1 MSIVI
6 YHLYP
11 IFVKK
16 LMDKLN
22 FLEVIAAIAVFISL
36 LLAVF
41 LLTVKTERK
50 LENRLFAA
58 FLIINAIDISG
69 LFMHYF
75 VDSYNVKTFKI
86 SAYLL
91 VMPLFY
97 LYVNAV
103 CYSDFTLRR
112 KHLLHLMPFIV
123 VNLIL
128 VPRLY
133 LAEGV
138 AKEYFFK
145 HMWNSP
151 EMFFY
156 QMIAE
161 LQYFFY
167 IVGIFMILKKYR
179 KIYLE
184 NYTNPNTL
192 LYKWLFQLTIIFLFI
207 HVCIIFKNIIRYT
220 AYKDLFIWIHIVA
233 GASFLLAACWFIL
246 KALNYPELFR
256 RIDSTLQLTKEFA
269 EIPENENKTDET
281 KDIQIEQLKNF
292 MVEKEP
298 FLEPSLTIQ
307 ELAGQVG
314 IPVRELSVLINHH
327 MNQHFFDFV
336 NEYRIKKAMTLL
348 KDPSKKEH
356 TVLEILYEVGF
367 NSKSSFHTSFK
378 KYTHQT
384 PTVF

>member
-1 MSIVI
+1 
-6 YHLYP
+6 
-11 IFVKK
+11 
-16 LMDKLN
+16 MDKLS
-22 FLEVIAAIAVFISL
+22 FLEVIAAIAVFVSL

-41 LLTVKTERK
+41 LVTVKTERK

-69 LFMHYF
+69 LFMHLF
-75 VDSYNVKTFKI
+75 VDSYNLKTFKI

-103 CYSDFTLRR
+103 CYSDFTLKR
-112 KHLLHLMPFIV
+112 KHLLHLIPFIV
-123 VNLIL
+123 ANLIL

-138 AKEYFFK
+138 AKEDFFK
-145 HMWNSP
+145 MMWNSP
-151 EMFFY
+151 EMFVY
-156 QMIAE
+156 QLIGE

-167 IVGIFMILKKYR
+167 IVGVFLVLKKYR
-179 KIYLE
+179 EIYLE

-192 LYKWLFQLTIIFLFI
+192 LYKWLSQLTVIFLVI
-207 HVCIIFKNIIRYT
+207 HLCIIFKNIIRYT
-220 AYKDLFIWIHIVA
+220 EHRDLFIWMNIVA
-233 GASFLLAACWFIL
+233 GTVFLLAACWFIL

-256 RIDSTLQLTKEFA
+256 RIDSTLQPTKDFA
-269 EIPENENKTDET
+269 ETLEAENTTNET
-281 KDIQIEQLKNF
+281 KRLQIEQLKKF

-298 FLEPSLTIQ
+298 FLDPSLTIQ
-307 ELAGQVG
+307 ELADQVN
-314 IPVRELSVLINHH
+314 IPVRDLSVLINHH
-327 MNQHFFDFV
+327 LNKHFFDFV
-336 NEYRIKKAMTLL
+336 NEYRVKKAMTIL
-348 KDPSKKEH
+348 KDPTKKEV

-378 KYTHQT
+378 KYTNQT
-384 PTVF
+384 PTAFRNS

>member
-1 MSIVI
+1 
-6 YHLYP
+6 
-11 IFVKK
+11 
-16 LMDKLN
+16 MDKLN
-22 FLEVIAAIAVFISL
+22 FLEVIAAISVFISL

-58 FLIINAIDISG
+58 FLIINAIDMSG

-75 VDSYNVKTFKI
+75 TDSYNLKTFKM

-103 CYSDFTLRR
+103 CYSDFTLKR
-112 KHLLHLMPFIV
+112 KHLLHLIPFIV
-123 VNLIL
+123 VNLLL
-128 VPRLY
+128 VPRFY
-133 LAEGV
+133 LAEGSP
-138 AKEYFFK
+138 KEYFFK
-145 HMWNSP
+145 HMWDSP

-156 QMIAE
+156 QVIAE

-167 IVGIFMILKKYR
+167 IVGVFMILKKYK

-192 LYKWLFQLTIIFLFI
+192 LYKWLFQLTIILLFI
-207 HVCIIFKNIIRYT
+207 HVFIIFKNTIRYT
-220 AYKDLFIWIHIVA
+220 AYNDLFIWIHIVA
-233 GASFLLAACWFIL
+233 GTSFLLAACWFIL

-256 RIDSTLQLTKEFA
+256 RIDSTLQPTEDFTESLET
-269 EIPENENKTDET
+269 ENKTDET
-281 KDIQIEQLKNF
+281 KSFQIEQLKNF
-292 MVEKEP
+292 MTEKEP

-307 ELAGQVG
+307 ELADQVK
-314 IPVRELSVLINHH
+314 IPVRDLSVLINHH
-327 MNQHFFDFV
+327 INQHFFDFV
-336 NEYRIKKAMTLL
+336 NEYRVKKAMTIL
-348 KDPSKKEH
+348 KDPSKKEY

-378 KYTHQT
+378 KYTNQT
-384 PTVF
+384 PTAFRNN

>member
-1 MSIVI
+1 MDRI
-6 YHLYP
+6 YP
-11 IFVKK
+11 IFAKK

-22 FLEVIAAIAVFISL
+22 FLEVIAAIAVILSL

-75 VDSYNVKTFKI
+75 IDSYNVKTFKI

-103 CYSDFTLRR
+103 CYSDFTLKR
-112 KHLLHLMPFIV
+112 KHLLHLIPFIV
-123 VNLIL
+123 ANLIL
-128 VPRLY
+128 IPRLY
-133 LAEGV
+133 LAESLT
-138 AKEYFFK
+138 KEYFFK

-156 QMIAE
+156 QIIGE

-167 IVGIFMILKKYR
+167 IVGIFIILKKYK

-192 LYKWLFQLTIIFLFI
+192 LYKWLFQLTMIFLFI
-207 HVCIIFKNIIRYT
+207 HLGIILKNIIRYT
-220 AYKDLFIWIHIVA
+220 VYNDLFIWMGILA
-233 GASFLLAACWFIL
+233 GTSFLLAACWFIL

-256 RIDSTLQLTKEFA
+256 RIDSTLQPTKDFVETL
-269 EIPENENKTDET
+269 ETENKNAET
-281 KDIQIEQLKNF
+281 KSFHIEQLRNF

-307 ELAGQVG
+307 ELADQVG
-314 IPVRELSVLINHH
+314 IPVRDLSVLINHH
-327 MNQHFFDFV
+327 INQHFFDFV
-336 NEYRIKKAMTLL
+336 NEYRVKKAMTIL
-348 KDPSKKEH
+348 KDPTKKEV

-378 KYTHQT
+378 KYTNQT
-384 PTVF
+384 PIAFRNS

>member
-1 MSIVI
+1 
-6 YHLYP
+6 
-11 IFVKK
+11 
-16 LMDKLN
+16 MDKLS
-22 FLEVIAAIAVFISL
+22 FLEVIAAIAAFISL

-69 LFMHYF
+69 LFMHHF
-75 VDSYNVKTFKI
+75 TDSYNLKTFKI

-103 CYSDFTLRR
+103 CYSDFTLKR
-112 KHLLHLMPFIV
+112 KHLLHLVPFIV
-123 VNLIL
+123 ANLIL

-133 LAEGV
+133 LAEG
-138 AKEYFFK
+138 ATKEDFFK
-145 HMWNSP
+145 GMWHSP

-156 QMIAE
+156 QLIGE

-167 IVGIFMILKKYR
+167 IVGVFLVLKKYR

-192 LYKWLFQLTIIFLFI
+192 LYKWLYQLTVIFLVL
-207 HVCIIFKNIIRYT
+207 HLCIIFKNIVRYT
-220 AYKDLFIWIHIVA
+220 EHRDLFIWLNIVA
-233 GASFLLAACWFIL
+233 GTVFLLAACWFIL

-256 RIDSTLQLTKEFA
+256 RIDSTLQPTKDFA
-269 EIPENENKTDET
+269 ETLEAENKTDET
-281 KDIQIEQLKNF
+281 KSFQIAQLKNF

-298 FLEPSLTIQ
+298 FLDPSLTIQ
-307 ELAGQVG
+307 ELAHQVK

-327 MNQHFFDFV
+327 LNQHFFDFV
-336 NEYRIKKAMTLL
+336 NEYRVKKAMTIL
-348 KDPSKKEH
+348 KDPTKKEV

-378 KYTHQT
+378 KYTNQT
-384 PTVF
+384 PTAFRNS

>member
-1 MSIVI
+1 
-6 YHLYP
+6 
-11 IFVKK
+11 
-16 LMDKLN
+16 MDKLS
-22 FLEVIAAIAVFISL
+22 FLEVIAAIAAFVSL

-58 FLIINAIDISG
+58 FLITTAIDISG
-69 LFMHYF
+69 LFMHLF
-75 VDSYNVKTFKI
+75 VESYNLKAFKI

-103 CYSDFTLRR
+103 CYSDFTLKR
-112 KHLLHLMPFIV
+112 KHLLHLVPFIV
-123 VNLIL
+123 ANLIL

-133 LAEGV
+133 LAEGT
-138 AKEYFFK
+138 AKEDFFAT
-145 HMWNSP
+145 MWNSP

-156 QMIAE
+156 QAIGE

-167 IVGIFMILKKYR
+167 IIAVFLILKKY
-179 KIYLE
+179 KEIYLE

-192 LYKWLFQLTIIFLFI
+192 LYKWLSQLTLIFLAI
-207 HVCIIFKNIIRYT
+207 HVCIIFKNIVRYT
-220 AYKDLFIWIHIVA
+220 QHRDLFIWLNIVA
-233 GASFLLAACWFIL
+233 GTVCLLAACWFIL
-246 KALNYPELFR
+246 KALNHPELFR
-256 RIDSTLQLTKEFA
+256 RIDSTLQPTKDFA
-269 EIPENENKTDET
+269 ETVETENITDDT
-281 KDIQIEQLKNF
+281 KSIQIEQLKKF

-307 ELAGQVG
+307 ELADQVN
-314 IPVRELSVLINHH
+314 IPVRELSVLINQHI
-327 MNQHFFDFV
+327 NQHFFDFV
-336 NEYRIKKAMTLL
+336 NEYRVKKAMTLL
-348 KDPSKKEH
+348 KDPTKKKY

-378 KYTHQT
+378 KYTNQT
-384 PTVF
+384 PTEFRNN

>member
-1 MSIVI
+1 
-6 YHLYP
+6 
-11 IFVKK
+11 
-16 LMDKLN
+16 MDKLS
-22 FLEVIAAIAVFISL
+22 FLEVIAAIAVFVSV

-69 LFMHYF
+69 LFMHLF
-75 VDSYNVKTFKI
+75 VDSYDLKAFKI

-103 CYSDFTLRR
+103 CYADFTLKR
-112 KHLLHLMPFIV
+112 KYLLHLIPFVV

-133 LAEGV
+133 LAEGA
-138 AKEYFFK
+138 AKADFFK
-145 HMWNSP
+145 VMWHAP
-151 EMFFY
+151 EMFLY
-156 QMIAE
+156 QAIGE

-167 IVGIFMILKKYR
+167 IVGVLLILKRYK

-192 LYKWLFQLTIIFLFI
+192 LYQWLFQLTMIFLVI
-207 HVCIIFKNIIRYT
+207 HVFIILKNIVRYT
-220 AYKDLFIWIHIVA
+220 QDKDLFIWLNIVA
-233 GASFLLAACWFIL
+233 GTVTLLAACWFIL

-256 RIDSTLQLTKEFA
+256 RIDSTLQPTKDFA
-269 EIPENENKTDET
+269 ATLETDLNTDEA
-281 KDIQIEQLKNF
+281 KSLQIEQLKNF
-292 MVEKEP
+292 MEEKEP
-298 FLEPSLTIQ
+298 FLNPSLTIQ
-307 ELAGQVG
+307 ELADQVE

-327 MNQHFFDFV
+327 LNQHFFDFV
-336 NEYRIKKAMTLL
+336 NEYRVKKAMTIL
-348 KDPSKKEH
+348 KDPKKKEF

-378 KYTHQT
+378 KYTNQT
-384 PTVF
+384 PTAFKNS

>member
-1 MSIVI
+1 
-6 YHLYP
+6 
-11 IFVKK
+11 
-16 LMDKLN
+16 MDKLS
-22 FLEVIAAIAVFISL
+22 FLEVIAAMAVFISL
-36 LLAVF
+36 LLATF

-69 LFMHYF
+69 IFMHLF
-75 VDSYNVKTFKI
+75 VDSYNLKTFKI

-103 CYSDFTLRR
+103 CYSDFSLKR
-112 KHLLHLMPFIV
+112 KHLLHSIPFIV
-123 VNLIL
+123 ANLIL

-133 LAEGV
+133 LSEGA
-138 AKEYFFK
+138 AKGNFFET
-145 HMWNSP
+145 MWYSP
-151 EMFFY
+151 EMFVY
-156 QMIAE
+156 QLIGE
-161 LQYFFY
+161 LQFFFY
-167 IVGIFMILKKYR
+167 IVGVFIVLKKYK

-192 LYKWLFQLTIIFLFI
+192 LYKWLLQLTIIFLFI

-220 AYKDLFIWIHIVA
+220 AYNDLFIWIHLVA
-233 GASFLLAACWFIL
+233 GTSFLLAACWFML

-256 RIDSTLQLTKEFA
+256 RIDSTLQPTKDFA
-269 EIPENENKTDET
+269 ETVEAENKTDET
-281 KDIQIEQLKNF
+281 KNVQIEQLKKF

-307 ELAGQVG
+307 ELANQVN

-327 MNQHFFDFV
+327 INQHFFDFV
-336 NEYRIKKAMTLL
+336 NEYRIKKAMILL
-348 KDPSKKEH
+348 KDPTKKEY

-378 KYTHQT
+378 KYTNQT
-384 PTVF
+384 PKEFRNS

>member
-1 MSIVI
+1 
-6 YHLYP
+6 
-11 IFVKK
+11 
-16 LMDKLN
+16 MDKLS
-22 FLEVIAAIAVFISL
+22 FLEFIAAIAVFVSL

-69 LFMHYF
+69 LFMHLF
-75 VDSYNVKTFKI
+75 VDSYNLKAFKI

-103 CYSDFTLRR
+103 CYADFTLKR
-112 KHLLHLMPFIV
+112 KHLLHLIPFIV

-133 LAEGV
+133 LAEGA
-138 AKEYFFK
+138 AKEAFFK
-145 HMWNSP
+145 VMWHSP

-156 QMIAE
+156 QAIGE

-167 IVGIFMILKKYR
+167 IVGVLLVLKKYK

-192 LYKWLFQLTIIFLFI
+192 LYKWLFQLTMIFLVI
-207 HVCIIFKNIIRYT
+207 HVFIILKNIVRYT
-220 AYKDLFIWIHIVA
+220 SDKELFIWFNIVA
-233 GASFLLAACWFIL
+233 GTVVLLAACWFIL

-256 RIDSTLQLTKEFA
+256 RIESTLQPTKDFA
-269 EIPENENKTDET
+269 VTLETENKTDET
-281 KDIQIEQLKNF
+281 KSLQIEQLKNF
-292 MVEKEP
+292 MVDKEP
-298 FLEPSLTIQ
+298 FLNPSLTIQ
-307 ELAGQVG
+307 ELADQVE
-314 IPVRELSVLINHH
+314 IPVRDLSVLINHH
-327 MNQHFFDFV
+327 LNQHFFDFV
-336 NEYRIKKAMTLL
+336 NEYRVKKAMTIL
-348 KDPSKKEH
+348 KDPTKKEF

-378 KYTHQT
+378 KYTNQT
-384 PTVF
+384 PTAFKNS

>member
-1 MSIVI
+1 
-6 YHLYP
+6 
-11 IFVKK
+11 
-16 LMDKLN
+16 MDKLS

-41 LLTVKTERK
+41 LVTVKTERK

-69 LFMHYF
+69 LFMHLF
-75 VDSYNVKTFKI
+75 IDSYNLKTFKI

-91 VMPLFY
+91 VMPPFY
-97 LYVNAV
+97 LYVNSV
-103 CYSDFTLRR
+103 CYSDFTLKK
-112 KHLLHLMPFIV
+112 KHLLHLIPFIV
-123 VNLIL
+123 ANLIL

-133 LAEGV
+133 LAEGP
-138 AKEYFFK
+138 AKEYFFN
-145 HMWNSP
+145 HMWHSP

-156 QMIAE
+156 QLIGE
-161 LQYFFY
+161 LQFFFY
-167 IVGIFMILKKYR
+167 IIGVFMILKKYK

-220 AYKDLFIWIHIVA
+220 AYNDLFIWLHILA
-233 GASFLLAACWFIL
+233 GTSFLLAACWFIL

-256 RIDSTLQLTKEFA
+256 RIDSTLQPTKDFA
-269 EIPENENKTDET
+269 ETLETENKTDET
-281 KDIQIEQLKNF
+281 KKNQIEQLRNF

-298 FLEPSLTIQ
+298 FLNPSLTIQ
-307 ELAGQVG
+307 ELAHQVG

-327 MNQHFFDFV
+327 INQHFFDFV
-336 NEYRIKKAMTLL
+336 NEYRVKKAMMIL
-348 KDPSKKEH
+348 KDSTKKDI

-378 KYTHQT
+378 KYTNQT
-384 PTVF
+384 PTAFRNS

>member
-1 MSIVI
+1 
-6 YHLYP
+6 
-11 IFVKK
+11 
-16 LMDKLN
+16 MDKLS

-36 LLAVF
+36 LLAIF

-69 LFMHYF
+69 LFMHLF
-75 VDSYNVKTFKI
+75 VDSYNLKAFKI

-103 CYSDFTLRR
+103 CFSDFTLKR
-112 KHLLHLMPFIV
+112 KHLLHLIPFIV
-123 VNLIL
+123 ANLIL
-128 VPRLY
+128 TPRLY
-133 LAEGV
+133 LAEGA
-138 AKEYFFK
+138 AKEDFFK
-145 HMWNSP
+145 TMWHSP

-156 QMIAE
+156 QAIGE
-161 LQYFFY
+161 LQYFSY
-167 IVGIFMILKKYR
+167 IVAVFLILKKYK

-192 LYKWLFQLTIIFLFI
+192 LYKWLSQLTKIFLVI
-207 HVCIIFKNIIRYT
+207 HVFIILKNIVRYT
-220 AYKDLFIWIHIVA
+220 QHKDLFIWLNIVA
-233 GASFLLAACWFIL
+233 GTVFLLSACWFIL

-256 RIDSTLQLTKEFA
+256 RIDSTLQPTNDFA
-269 EIPENENKTDET
+269 ETLNSENKTDET
-281 KDIQIEQLKNF
+281 KSFQIEQLKNF

-298 FLEPSLTIQ
+298 FLDPSLTIQ
-307 ELAGQVG
+307 ELAHQVE
-314 IPVRELSVLINHH
+314 IPVRDLSVLINHH
-327 MNQHFFDFV
+327 INQHFFDFV
-336 NEYRIKKAMTLL
+336 NEYRVKKAMTIL
-348 KDPSKKEH
+348 KDPTKKEY

-378 KYTHQT
+378 KYTNQT
-384 PTVF
+384 PVAFRNS

>member
-1 MSIVI
+1 
-6 YHLYP
+6 
-11 IFVKK
+11 
-16 LMDKLN
+16 MDKLS

-69 LFMHYF
+69 LFMHLF
-75 VDSYNVKTFKI
+75 VDSYNLKAFKI

-103 CYSDFTLRR
+103 CYSDFTLKR
-112 KHLLHLMPFIV
+112 KHLLHLIPFIV

-133 LAEGV
+133 LAEGA
-138 AKEYFFK
+138 AKEDFFK
-145 HMWNSP
+145 VMWSSP
-151 EMFFY
+151 EMFVY
-156 QMIAE
+156 QIIGE

-167 IVGIFMILKKYR
+167 IVGVFLVLKKYK

-192 LYKWLFQLTIIFLFI
+192 LYKWLSQLAVIFLVIHAFI
-207 HVCIIFKNIIRYT
+207 ILKNIVRYT
-220 AYKDLFIWIHIVA
+220 QDRDLFIWLNIVA
-233 GASFLLAACWFIL
+233 GTVFLLVACWFIL
-246 KALNYPELFR
+246 KALNHPELFR
-256 RIDSTLQLTKEFA
+256 RIDSTLQPTKDFA
-269 EIPENENKTDET
+269 ETLETENKTDET
-281 KDIQIEQLKNF
+281 KSFQIEQLKNF

-298 FLEPSLTIQ
+298 FLNPSLTIQ
-307 ELAGQVG
+307 ELADQVN

-327 MNQHFFDFV
+327 LDQHFFDFV
-336 NEYRIKKAMTLL
+336 NEYRVKKAMSIL
-348 KDPSKKEH
+348 KDPTKKEY

-378 KYTHQT
+378 KYTNQT
-384 PTVF
+384 PTAFRKS

>member
-1 MSIVI
+1 
-6 YHLYP
+6 
-11 IFVKK
+11 
-16 LMDKLN
+16 MDKSN
-22 FLEVIAAIAVFISL
+22 FLEVIAALSVFVSL
-36 LLAVF
+36 LLSVF
-41 LLTVKTERK
+41 LLTVKTDRK

-58 FLIINAIDISG
+58 FLIINAIDMSG

-75 VDSYNVKTFKI
+75 TDSYNLKTFKM

-97 LYVNAV
+97 LYVNAI
-103 CYSDFTLRR
+103 CYSDFTLKR
-112 KHLLHLMPFIV
+112 KHLLHFIPFIV
-123 VNLIL
+123 ANLIL

-133 LAEGV
+133 LAEGP

-145 HMWNSP
+145 HMWDSP

-156 QMIAE
+156 QIIAE

-167 IVGIFMILKKYR
+167 IIAVFIILKKYK

-192 LYKWLFQLTIIFLFI
+192 LYRWLFQLTMILLFI
-207 HVCIIFKNIIRYT
+207 HVCIIFKNTVRYT
-220 AYKDLFIWIHIVA
+220 AYNDLFIWIHIVA
-233 GASFLLAACWFIL
+233 GTSFLLAACWFIL
-246 KALNYPELFR
+246 KALNHPDLFR
-256 RIDSTLQLTKEFA
+256 RIDSTLQPA
-269 EIPENENKTDET
+269 EDFTENIETENKTDDT
-281 KDIQIEQLKNF
+281 KSFQIELLKNF
-292 MVEKEP
+292 MTEKEP

-307 ELAGQVG
+307 ELADQVK

-327 MNQHFFDFV
+327 INQHFFDFV
-336 NEYRIKKAMTLL
+336 NEYRIKKAMTIL
-348 KDPSKKEH
+348 KDPAKKEV

-378 KYTHQT
+378 KYTNQT
-384 PTVF
+384 PIAFRNS

>member
-1 MSIVI
+1 
-6 YHLYP
+6 
-11 IFVKK
+11 
-16 LMDKLN
+16 MDKLS

-69 LFMHYF
+69 LFMHLF
-75 VDSYNVKTFKI
+75 VDSYNLKAFKI

-103 CYSDFTLRR
+103 CYSDFTLKR
-112 KHLLHLMPFIV
+112 KHLLHLIPFIV

-133 LAEGV
+133 LAEGA
-138 AKEYFFK
+138 AKEDFFK
-145 HMWNSP
+145 VMWSSP
-151 EMFFY
+151 EMFVY
-156 QMIAE
+156 QIIGE

-167 IVGIFMILKKYR
+167 IVGVFLVLKKYK

-192 LYKWLFQLTIIFLFI
+192 LYKWLSQLAVIFLVIHAFI
-207 HVCIIFKNIIRYT
+207 ILKNIVRYT
-220 AYKDLFIWIHIVA
+220 QDRDLFIWLNIVA
-233 GASFLLAACWFIL
+233 GTVFLLVACWFIL
-246 KALNYPELFR
+246 KALNHPELFR
-256 RIDSTLQLTKEFA
+256 RIDSTLQPTKDFA
-269 EIPENENKTDET
+269 ETLETENKTDET
-281 KDIQIEQLKNF
+281 KSFQIEQLKNF

-298 FLEPSLTIQ
+298 FLNPSLTIQ
-307 ELAGQVG
+307 ELADQVN

-327 MNQHFFDFV
+327 LNQHFFDFV
-336 NEYRIKKAMTLL
+336 NEYRIKKAMTIL
-348 KDPSKKEH
+348 KDPTKKEY

-378 KYTHQT
+378 KYTNQT
-384 PTVF
+384 PTVFRKS

>member
-1 MSIVI
+1 
-6 YHLYP
+6 
-11 IFVKK
+11 
-16 LMDKLN
+16 MDKLS
-22 FLEVIAAIAVFISL
+22 FLEVIAAIAVFVSL

-50 LENRLFAA
+50 LESRLFAA

-69 LFMHYF
+69 IFMHLF
-75 VDSYNVKTFKI
+75 VESYNLKAFKI

-103 CYSDFTLRR
+103 CYSDFTLKR
-112 KHLLHLMPFIV
+112 KHLLHLIPFIV
-123 VNLIL
+123 ANLIL

-133 LAEGV
+133 LAEGA
-138 AKEYFFK
+138 AKEAFFTT
-145 HMWNSP
+145 MWHSP
-151 EMFFY
+151 EMFVY
-156 QMIAE
+156 QLIGE
-161 LQYFFY
+161 LQFFFY
-167 IVGIFMILKKYR
+167 IVAVFIVLKKYK

-192 LYKWLFQLTIIFLFI
+192 LYQWLFQLTLIFLFI

-220 AYKDLFIWIHIVA
+220 AYNDLFIWIHIVA

-256 RIDSTLQLTKEFA
+256 RIDSTLQPTEDFA
-269 EIPENENKTDET
+269 ETLETEHTTDET
-281 KDIQIEQLKNF
+281 KSSQIEQLRKF
-292 MVEKEP
+292 MAEKEP

-307 ELAGQVG
+307 ELADQVN

-327 MNQHFFDFV
+327 LNQHFFDFV
-336 NEYRIKKAMTLL
+336 NEYRVKKAMTLL
-348 KDPSKKEH
+348 KDPTKKEY

-378 KYTHQT
+378 KYTNQT
-384 PTVF
+384 PTAFRNS

>member
-1 MSIVI
+1 
-6 YHLYP
+6 
-11 IFVKK
+11 
-16 LMDKLN
+16 MDKLS
-22 FLEVIAAIAVFISL
+22 FLEVIAAIAVFVSL

-69 LFMHYF
+69 LFMHLF
-75 VDSYNVKTFKI
+75 VDSYNMKAFKI

-91 VMPLFY
+91 TMPLFY

-103 CYSDFTLRR
+103 CYSDFTLKR
-112 KHLLHLMPFIV
+112 KHLLHLIPFIV

-133 LAEGV
+133 LAEGA
-138 AKEYFFK
+138 AKEDFFK
-145 HMWNSP
+145 IMWNSP
-151 EMFFY
+151 EMLVY
-156 QMIAE
+156 QLIGE
-161 LQYFFY
+161 LQFFFY
-167 IVGIFMILKKYR
+167 IIAIFLVIKKYK

-192 LYKWLFQLTIIFLFI
+192 LYKWLSQLTVIFLVI
-207 HVCIIFKNIIRYT
+207 HLCIILKNIVRYT
-220 AYKDLFIWIHIVA
+220 QHRDLFIWLNIVA
-233 GASFLLAACWFIL
+233 GTVFLMAACWFIL

-256 RIDSTLQLTKEFA
+256 RIDSTIQPTKDFA
-269 EIPENENKTDET
+269 ETLETENKTDET
-281 KDIQIEQLKNF
+281 KNIQIGQLRNF

-298 FLEPSLTIQ
+298 FLNPSLTIQ
-307 ELAGQVG
+307 ELADQVE

-327 MNQHFFDFV
+327 INQHFFDFV
-336 NEYRIKKAMTLL
+336 NEYRIKKAMTIL
-348 KDPSKKEH
+348 KDPTRKEV

-378 KYTHQT
+378 KYTNQT
-384 PTVF
+384 PTAFRNN

>member
-1 MSIVI
+1 
-6 YHLYP
+6 
-11 IFVKK
+11 
-16 LMDKLN
+16 MDKLS
-22 FLEVIAAIAVFISL
+22 FLEVIAAIAVFVSL

-69 LFMHYF
+69 LFMHLF
-75 VDSYNVKTFKI
+75 VDSYNMKAFKI

-91 VMPLFY
+91 TMPLFY

-103 CYSDFTLRR
+103 CYSDFTLKR
-112 KHLLHLMPFIV
+112 KHLLHLIPFIV

-133 LAEGV
+133 LAEGA
-138 AKEYFFK
+138 AKEDFFK
-145 HMWNSP
+145 IMWYSP
-151 EMFFY
+151 EMLVYQFIGELQFFFY
-156 QMIAE
+156 VIATF
-161 LQYFFY
+161 LV
-167 IVGIFMILKKYR
+167 IKKYK

-192 LYKWLFQLTIIFLFI
+192 LYKWLSQLTVIFLVI
-207 HVCIIFKNIIRYT
+207 HLCIILKNIVRYT
-220 AYKDLFIWIHIVA
+220 QHRDLFIWLNIVA
-233 GASFLLAACWFIL
+233 GTVFLMAACWFIL

-256 RIDSTLQLTKEFA
+256 RIDSTIQPTKDFA
-269 EIPENENKTDET
+269 ETLETENKTDET
-281 KDIQIEQLKNF
+281 KNIQIGQLRNF

-298 FLEPSLTIQ
+298 FLNPSLTIQ
-307 ELAGQVG
+307 ELADQVE

-327 MNQHFFDFV
+327 INQHFFDFV
-336 NEYRIKKAMTLL
+336 NEYRIKKAMTIL
-348 KDPSKKEH
+348 KDPTRKEV

-378 KYTHQT
+378 KYTNQT
-384 PTVF
+384 PTAFRNN

>member
-1 MSIVI
+1 
-6 YHLYP
+6 
-11 IFVKK
+11 
-16 LMDKLN
+16 MDKLS

-69 LFMHYF
+69 LFMHLF
-75 VDSYNVKTFKI
+75 VYSYNLKAFKI

-103 CYSDFTLRR
+103 CYSDFTLKR
-112 KHLLHLMPFIV
+112 KHLLHLIPFIV

-133 LAEGV
+133 LAEGA
-138 AKEYFFK
+138 AKEDFFK
-145 HMWNSP
+145 VMWSSP
-151 EMFFY
+151 EMFVY
-156 QMIAE
+156 QIIGE

-167 IVGIFMILKKYR
+167 IVGVFLVLKKYK

-184 NYTNPNTL
+184 NYTNSNTL
-192 LYKWLFQLTIIFLFI
+192 LYKWLSQLAVIFLVI
-207 HVCIIFKNIIRYT
+207 HLCIILKNIVRYT
-220 AYKDLFIWIHIVA
+220 QDRDLFIWLNIVA
-233 GASFLLAACWFIL
+233 GTVFLLVACWFIL

-256 RIDSTLQLTKEFA
+256 RIDSTLQPTKDFA
-269 EIPENENKTDET
+269 ETLETENKTDET
-281 KDIQIEQLKNF
+281 KSFQIEQLKNF

-298 FLEPSLTIQ
+298 FLNPSLTIH
-307 ELAGQVG
+307 ELADQVN

-327 MNQHFFDFV
+327 LDQHFFDFV
-336 NEYRIKKAMTLL
+336 NEYRIKKAMTIL
-348 KDPSKKEH
+348 KDPTKKEY

-378 KYTHQT
+378 KYTNQT
-384 PTVF
+384 PTAFRKS

>member
-1 MSIVI
+1 
-6 YHLYP
+6 
-11 IFVKK
+11 
-16 LMDKLN
+16 MDKLS
-22 FLEVIAAIAVFISL
+22 FLEVIAAMAVFVSL

-69 LFMHYF
+69 LFMHLF
-75 VDSYNVKTFKI
+75 VDSYNLKAFKI

-91 VMPLFY
+91 TMPLFY

-103 CYSDFTLRR
+103 CYSDFTLKR
-112 KHLLHLMPFIV
+112 KHLLHLIPFIV

-133 LAEGV
+133 LAEDA
-138 AKEYFFK
+138 AKEDFFTT
-145 HMWNSP
+145 MWNSP
-151 EMFFY
+151 EMLIY
-156 QMIAE
+156 QLIGE
-161 LQYFFY
+161 LQFFFY
-167 IVGIFMILKKYR
+167 IVGVFLVLKKYR
-179 KIYLE
+179 EIYLE

-192 LYKWLFQLTIIFLFI
+192 LYKWLSQLTVIFLII
-207 HVCIIFKNIIRYT
+207 HLCIILKNIVRYT
-220 AYKDLFIWIHIVA
+220 QHRDLFIWLNIVA
-233 GASFLLAACWFIL
+233 GTVFLLAACWFIL

-256 RIDSTLQLTKEFA
+256 RIDSTLQPTKDFA
-269 EIPENENKTDET
+269 ETLETENKTDET
-281 KDIQIEQLKNF
+281 KNFQIEQLRSF

-298 FLEPSLTIQ
+298 FLNPSLTIQ
-307 ELAGQVG
+307 ELADQVE

-327 MNQHFFDFV
+327 INQHFFDFV
-336 NEYRIKKAMTLL
+336 NEYRVKKAMTIL
-348 KDPSKKEH
+348 KDPTKKEY

-378 KYTHQT
+378 KYTNQT
-384 PTVF
+384 PTAFRNS

>member
-1 MSIVI
+1 
-6 YHLYP
+6 
-11 IFVKK
+11 
-16 LMDKLN
+16 MDKLS
-22 FLEVIAAIAVFISL
+22 FLEVIAAIAVVVSL

-69 LFMHYF
+69 LFMHLF
-75 VDSYNVKTFKI
+75 TDSYNLKAFKI

-103 CYSDFTLRR
+103 CYSDFTLKR
-112 KHLLHLMPFIV
+112 KHLLHLIPFIV
-123 VNLIL
+123 ANLIL
-128 VPRLY
+128 FPRLF
-133 LAEGV
+133 LAEGA
-138 AKEYFFK
+138 AKESFFK
-145 HMWNSP
+145 NMWNSP
-151 EMFFY
+151 EMFLY
-156 QMIAE
+156 QAIAE

-167 IVGIFMILKKYR
+167 IVGVFLILKKYK

-192 LYKWLFQLTIIFLFI
+192 LYKWLSQLTIIFLFI
-207 HVCIIFKNIIRYT
+207 HLCIIIKNIVRYSQDR
-220 AYKDLFIWIHIVA
+220 DLFIWLNIVA
-233 GASFLLAACWFIL
+233 GTVFLLTACWFIL
-246 KALNYPELFR
+246 KALNHPELFR
-256 RIDSTLQLTKEFA
+256 RIDSNLQPTENLVETLET
-269 EIPENENKTDET
+269 ENKNDET
-281 KDIQIEQLKNF
+281 KSFQIEQIKNF

-307 ELAGQVG
+307 ELANQVE
-314 IPVRELSVLINHH
+314 IPVRDLSILINHH
-327 MNQHFFDFV
+327 INQHFFDFV
-336 NEYRIKKAMTLL
+336 NEYRIKKAMTIL
-348 KDPSKKEH
+348 KDPTKKEL

-378 KYTHQT
+378 KYTNQT
-384 PTVF
+384 PIEFRNN

>member
-1 MSIVI
+1 
-6 YHLYP
+6 
-11 IFVKK
+11 
-16 LMDKLN
+16 MDKLS
-22 FLEVIAAIAVFISL
+22 FLEVIAAIAVFVSL
-36 LLAVF
+36 LLSVF

-69 LFMHYF
+69 IFMHLF
-75 VDSYNVKTFKI
+75 VDSYNLKAFKI

-97 LYVNAV
+97 VYVNAV
-103 CYSDFTLRR
+103 CYSDFTLKR
-112 KHLLHLMPFIV
+112 KHLLHLIPFIV
-123 VNLIL
+123 ANLIL

-133 LAEGV
+133 LAEGA
-138 AKEYFFK
+138 AKQDFFTT
-145 HMWNSP
+145 MWHSP

-156 QMIAE
+156 QIIGE

-167 IVGIFMILKKYR
+167 IVGVFFILKKYK

-184 NYTNPNTL
+184 NYTNPNTM
-192 LYKWLFQLTIIFLFI
+192 LYKWLSQLTVIFLVI
-207 HVCIIFKNIIRYT
+207 HLCIIFKNIVRYT
-220 AYKDLFIWIHIVA
+220 EHRDLFIWLNIVA
-233 GASFLLAACWFIL
+233 GTVFLLAACWFIL

-256 RIDSTLQLTKEFA
+256 RIDSTLQPTKDFA
-269 EIPENENKTDET
+269 ETLETENTTNET
-281 KDIQIEQLKNF
+281 KRLQIEQLKKF

-307 ELAGQVG
+307 ELAHQVE
-314 IPVRELSVLINHH
+314 IPVRDLSVLINHH
-327 MNQHFFDFV
+327 INQHFFDFV
-336 NEYRIKKAMTLL
+336 NEYRVKKAMTIL
-348 KDPSKKEH
+348 KDPTKKEV

-378 KYTHQT
+378 KYTNQT
-384 PTVF
+384 PVAFRNS

>member
-1 MSIVI
+1 
-6 YHLYP
+6 
-11 IFVKK
+11 
-16 LMDKLN
+16 MDKLS
-22 FLEVIAAIAVFISL
+22 FLEVIAAIAVFVSL
-36 LLAVF
+36 LLSVF

-69 LFMHYF
+69 IFMHLF
-75 VDSYNVKTFKI
+75 IDSYNLKTFKI

-103 CYSDFTLRR
+103 CYTDFTLKR
-112 KHLLHLMPFIV
+112 KHLLHLIPFIV
-123 VNLIL
+123 ANLIL

-133 LAEGV
+133 LAVGS
-138 AKEYFFK
+138 AKEEFFK
-145 HMWNSP
+145 GMWHSP

-156 QMIAE
+156 QLIGE

-167 IVGIFMILKKYR
+167 IVGVFLVLKKYK

-192 LYKWLFQLTIIFLFI
+192 LYKWLFQFTMILLFI
-207 HVCIIFKNIIRYT
+207 HICIIFKNTIRYT
-220 AYKDLFIWIHIVA
+220 TYNDLFIWIHIVA
-233 GASFLLAACWFIL
+233 GTSFLLAACWFIL

-256 RIDSTLQLTKEFA
+256 RIDSTLQPTNNFA
-269 EIPENENKTDET
+269 ETLEAENKTDET
-281 KDIQIEQLKNF
+281 KSFQIEQLKKF

-307 ELAGQVG
+307 ELANQVN

-327 MNQHFFDFV
+327 INQHFFDFV
-336 NEYRIKKAMTLL
+336 NEYRVKKAMTIL
-348 KDPSKKEH
+348 KDPMKKEY

-378 KYTHQT
+378 KYTNQT
-384 PTVF
+384 PTAYRNN

>member
-1 MSIVI
+1 
-6 YHLYP
+6 
-11 IFVKK
+11 
-16 LMDKLN
+16 MDKLS

-69 LFMHYF
+69 LFMHLF
-75 VDSYNVKTFKI
+75 VDSYNLKAFKI

-103 CYSDFTLRR
+103 CYSDFTLKR
-112 KHLLHLMPFIV
+112 KHLLHLIPFIV

-133 LAEGV
+133 LAEGA
-138 AKEYFFK
+138 AKEDFFK
-145 HMWNSP
+145 VMWSSP
-151 EMFFY
+151 EMFVY
-156 QMIAE
+156 QIIGE

-167 IVGIFMILKKYR
+167 IVGVFLVLKKYK

-192 LYKWLFQLTIIFLFI
+192 LYKWLSQLAVIFLVI
-207 HVCIIFKNIIRYT
+207 HLCIILKNIVRYT
-220 AYKDLFIWIHIVA
+220 QDRDLFIWLNIVA
-233 GASFLLAACWFIL
+233 GTVFLLVACWFIL

-256 RIDSTLQLTKEFA
+256 RIDSTLQPTKDFA
-269 EIPENENKTDET
+269 ERLETENKTDAT
-281 KDIQIEQLKNF
+281 KNIQIEQLKNF
-292 MVEKEP
+292 MIEKEP
-298 FLEPSLTIQ
+298 FLNPSLTIQ
-307 ELAGQVG
+307 ELADQVN

-327 MNQHFFDFV
+327 LDQHFFDFV
-336 NEYRIKKAMTLL
+336 NEYRVKKAMSIL
-348 KDPSKKEH
+348 KDSTKKEY

-378 KYTHQT
+378 KYTNQT
-384 PTVF
+384 PTAFRKS

>member
-1 MSIVI
+1 
-6 YHLYP
+6 
-11 IFVKK
+11 
-16 LMDKLN
+16 MDKLS

-69 LFMHYF
+69 LFMHIF
-75 VDSYNVKTFKI
+75 VDSYNLKTFKI

-103 CYSDFTLRR
+103 CYSDFTLKR
-112 KHLLHLMPFIV
+112 KHLLHLIPFIV
-123 VNLIL
+123 ANLIL

-133 LAEGV
+133 LAQGA
-138 AKEYFFK
+138 AKEAFFK
-145 HMWNSP
+145 AMWHSP

-156 QMIAE
+156 QVIGE
-161 LQYFFY
+161 LQFFFY
-167 IVGIFMILKKYR
+167 IVAVFLILKKYK

-184 NYTNPNTL
+184 NYTNPSTL
-192 LYKWLFQLTIIFLFI
+192 LYKWLSQLTRIFLVI
-207 HVCIIFKNIIRYT
+207 HVCIILKNIVRYT
-220 AYKDLFIWIHIVA
+220 QHKDLFIWLNIVA
-233 GASFLLAACWFIL
+233 GTVFLLAACWFIL

-256 RIDSTLQLTKEFA
+256 RIDSTLQPTNDFV
-269 EIPENENKTDET
+269 EILKTDNKSDEI
-281 KDIQIEQLKNF
+281 KSFQIQQLKNF

-307 ELAGQVG
+307 ELADQVG
-314 IPVRELSVLINHH
+314 IPVRDLSVLINHH
-327 MNQHFFDFV
+327 INQHFFDFV
-336 NEYRIKKAMTLL
+336 NEYRIKKAMTIL
-348 KDPSKKEH
+348 KDPSKKEC
-356 TVLEILYEVGF
+356 TVLEILYKVGF

-378 KYTHQT
+378 KYTNQT
-384 PTVF
+384 PTAYRNS

>member
-1 MSIVI
+1 
-6 YHLYP
+6 
-11 IFVKK
+11 
-16 LMDKLN
+16 MDKLSL
-22 FLEVIAAIAVFISL
+22 LEVIAAIAVFVSL

-69 LFMHYF
+69 LFMHLF
-75 VDSYNVKTFKI
+75 TDSYNLKAFKI

-103 CYSDFTLRR
+103 CYSDFTLKR
-112 KHLLHLMPFIV
+112 KHLLHLIPFII

-128 VPRLY
+128 VPRLF
-133 LAEGV
+133 LAEGT
-138 AKEYFFK
+138 AKESFFK
-145 HMWNSP
+145 EMWHSP

-156 QMIAE
+156 QVIAE

-167 IVGIFMILKKYR
+167 IVAVFIILKKYK

-192 LYKWLFQLTIIFLFI
+192 LYKWLSQLTMIFLFI
-207 HVCIIFKNIIRYT
+207 HLCIIIKNIVRYT
-220 AYKDLFIWIHIVA
+220 QDRDLFIWLNIVA
-233 GASFLLAACWFIL
+233 GTVFLLTACWFIL

-256 RIDSTLQLTKEFA
+256 RIDSTLQPTDNFTEAL
-269 EIPENENKTDET
+269 EIENKTDEI
-281 KDIQIEQLKNF
+281 KSFQIQQLKNF
-292 MVEKEP
+292 MAEKEP
-298 FLEPSLTIQ
+298 FLNPSLTIQ
-307 ELAGQVG
+307 ELADQVN

-327 MNQHFFDFV
+327 INQHFFDFV
-336 NEYRIKKAMTLL
+336 NEYRVKKAMTIL
-348 KDPSKKEH
+348 KDSTKKEV
-356 TVLEILYEVGF
+356 TILEILYEVGF
-367 NSKSSFHTSFK
+367 NSKSSFHTYFK
-378 KYTHQT
+378 KYTNQT
-384 PTVF
+384 PTEFRNN

>member
-1 MSIVI
+1 
-6 YHLYP
+6 
-11 IFVKK
+11 
-16 LMDKLN
+16 MDKLS
-22 FLEVIAAIAVFISL
+22 FLEVIAAIAVFVSL

-41 LLTVKTERK
+41 LVTVKTERK

-69 LFMHYF
+69 LFMHLF
-75 VDSYNVKTFKI
+75 IDSYNLKTFKI

-103 CYSDFTLRR
+103 CYSDFTLKR
-112 KHLLHLMPFIV
+112 KHLLHLIPFTV
-123 VNLIL
+123 ANLIL

-133 LAEGV
+133 LAEGA
-138 AKEYFFK
+138 AKEDFFK
-145 HMWNSP
+145 MMWNSP
-151 EMFFY
+151 EMFVY
-156 QMIAE
+156 QLIGE

-167 IVGIFMILKKYR
+167 IVGVFLVLKKYR
-179 KIYLE
+179 EVYLE

-192 LYKWLFQLTIIFLFI
+192 LYKWLSQLSVIFLVI
-207 HVCIIFKNIIRYT
+207 HLCIIFKNIIRYT
-220 AYKDLFIWIHIVA
+220 QHKDLFIWLNIVA
-233 GASFLLAACWFIL
+233 GTVFLLSACWFIL

-256 RIDSTLQLTKEFA
+256 RIDSTLQPTKDFA
-269 EIPENENKTDET
+269 ETLEAENTTNET
-281 KDIQIEQLKNF
+281 KRLQIEQLKKF

-307 ELAGQVG
+307 ELADQVNF
-314 IPVRELSVLINHH
+314 PVRDLSVLINHH
-327 MNQHFFDFV
+327 INQHFFDFV
-336 NEYRIKKAMTLL
+336 NEYRVKKAMTIL
-348 KDPSKKEH
+348 KDPTKKEV

-378 KYTHQT
+378 KYTNQT
-384 PTVF
+384 PTAFRNS

>member
-1 MSIVI
+1 
-6 YHLYP
+6 
-11 IFVKK
+11 
-16 LMDKLN
+16 MDKLS
-22 FLEVIAAIAVFISL
+22 FLEVIAAIAVFVSL

-50 LENRLFAA
+50 LENRLFAT

-69 LFMHYF
+69 LFMHLF
-75 VDSYNVKTFKI
+75 VDSYNLKTFKI

-97 LYVNAV
+97 LYVNAA
-103 CYSDFTLRR
+103 CYSDFTLKR
-112 KHLLHLMPFIV
+112 KHLLHLLPFIV
-123 VNLIL
+123 ANLIL

-133 LAEGV
+133 LAEGAV
-138 AKEYFFK
+138 KEEFFK
-145 HMWNSP
+145 SLWHSP

-156 QMIAE
+156 QLIAE
-161 LQYFFY
+161 LQFFFY
-167 IVGIFMILKKYR
+167 IIGVFIILKKYK

-192 LYKWLFQLTIIFLFI
+192 LYRWLSQLTMIFLVI
-207 HVCIIFKNIIRYT
+207 HLCIIFKNIVRYT
-220 AYKDLFIWIHIVA
+220 QHRDLFIWLNIVA
-233 GASFLLAACWFIL
+233 GTVFLLAACWFIL

-256 RIDSTLQLTKEFA
+256 RIDSTLQPTKDFA
-269 EIPENENKTDET
+269 ETLETEIKPDET
-281 KDIQIEQLKNF
+281 KNIQIEQLRNF
-292 MVEKEP
+292 MIEKEP

-307 ELAGQVG
+307 ELADQVN

-327 MNQHFFDFV
+327 INQHFFDFV
-336 NEYRIKKAMTLL
+336 NEYRVKKAMTIL
-348 KDPSKKEH
+348 KDPTKKEY

-378 KYTHQT
+378 KYTNQT
-384 PTVF
+384 PTAYRNT

>member
-1 MSIVI
+1 
-6 YHLYP
+6 
-11 IFVKK
+11 
-16 LMDKLN
+16 MDKLN
-22 FLEVIAAIAVFISL
+22 FLEVIAAIAVFVSL

-69 LFMHYF
+69 LFMHLF
-75 VDSYNVKTFKI
+75 TDSYNLKAFKI

-103 CYSDFTLRR
+103 CYSDFTLKR
-112 KHLLHLMPFIV
+112 KHLLHLIPFIV
-123 VNLIL
+123 ANLIL
-128 VPRLY
+128 VPRLFM
-133 LAEGV
+133 AEGA
-138 AKEYFFK
+138 AKELFFK
-145 HMWNSP
+145 DMWHSP

-156 QMIAE
+156 QAIAE

-167 IVGIFMILKKYR
+167 IVGVFLILKKYK

-184 NYTNPNTL
+184 NYTDPNTL
-192 LYKWLFQLTIIFLFI
+192 SYKWLSQLTKIFLFI
-207 HVCIIFKNIIRYT
+207 HLCIIIKNIVRYT
-220 AYKDLFIWIHIVA
+220 QDRDLFIWLNIVA
-233 GASFLLAACWFIL
+233 GTVFLLTACWFIL
-246 KALNYPELFR
+246 KALNHPELFR
-256 RIDSTLQLTKEFA
+256 RIDSTLKPT
-269 EIPENENKTDET
+269 ENFVETPKTENKTDDT
-281 KDIQIEQLKNF
+281 KNFQIEQLRNF

-307 ELAGQVG
+307 ELANQVK
-314 IPVRELSVLINHH
+314 IPVRDLSVLINQHI
-327 MNQHFFDFV
+327 NQHFFDFV
-336 NEYRIKKAMTLL
+336 NEYRIKKAMTIL
-348 KDPSKKEH
+348 KDPTKREL

-378 KYTHQT
+378 KYTNQT
-384 PTVF
+384 PTEFRNN

>member
-1 MSIVI
+1 
-6 YHLYP
+6 
-11 IFVKK
+11 
-16 LMDKLN
+16 MDKLS

-50 LENRLFAA
+50 LENRLFSA

-69 LFMHYF
+69 LFMYLF
-75 VDSYNVKTFKI
+75 VDSYDLKAFKI

-103 CYSDFTLRR
+103 CYSDFTLKR
-112 KHLLHLMPFIV
+112 KHLLHLIPFIV

-133 LAEGV
+133 LAEGA
-138 AKEYFFK
+138 AKENFFK
-145 HMWNSP
+145 VMWNSQ
-151 EMFFY
+151 EMFVY
-156 QMIAE
+156 QIIGE

-167 IVGIFMILKKYR
+167 IIGIFLILKKYK

-192 LYKWLFQLTIIFLFI
+192 LYKWLSQLAVIFLVIHAFI
-207 HVCIIFKNIIRYT
+207 ILKNIVRYT
-220 AYKDLFIWIHIVA
+220 QDRDLFIWLNIVA
-233 GASFLLAACWFIL
+233 GTVFLLAACWFIL

-256 RIDSTLQLTKEFA
+256 RIDSTLQPTKDFA
-269 EIPENENKTDET
+269 EILESENKTDAT
-281 KDIQIEQLKNF
+281 KNIQIEQLKNF

-298 FLEPSLTIQ
+298 FLNPSLTIQ
-307 ELAGQVG
+307 ELADQVSV
-314 IPVRELSVLINHH
+314 PVRELSILINHH
-327 MNQHFFDFV
+327 LDQHFFDFV
-336 NEYRIKKAMTLL
+336 NEYRIKKAMTIL
-348 KDPSKKEH
+348 KDPTKKEY

-378 KYTHQT
+378 KYTNQT
-384 PTVF
+384 PTAFRKS

>member
-1 MSIVI
+1 
-6 YHLYP
+6 
-11 IFVKK
+11 
-16 LMDKLN
+16 MDKLN
-22 FLEVIAAIAVFISL
+22 VLEVIAAISVFISL
-36 LLAVF
+36 LLAAF

-58 FLIINAIDISG
+58 FLIINAIDMSG

-75 VDSYNVKTFKI
+75 TDSYNLKTFKM

-103 CYSDFTLRR
+103 CYSDFTLKR
-112 KHLLHLMPFIV
+112 KHLLHLIPFIV
-123 VNLIL
+123 ANLIL
-128 VPRLY
+128 VPRFY
-133 LAEGV
+133 LAEGL

-145 HMWNSP
+145 HMWDSP

-156 QMIAE
+156 QLIAE

-167 IVGIFMILKKYR
+167 IIAVFMILKKYK

-184 NYTNPNTL
+184 NYTNSSTL
-192 LYKWLFQLTIIFLFI
+192 LYKWLFQLTMILLFI
-207 HVCIIFKNIIRYT
+207 HVCIIFKNTIRYT
-220 AYKDLFIWIHIVA
+220 AYNDLFIWIHIVA
-233 GASFLLAACWFIL
+233 GTSFLLAACWFIL

-256 RIDSTLQLTKEFA
+256 RIDSTLQPTKDFTETL
-269 EIPENENKTDET
+269 EIENKTDET
-281 KDIQIEQLKNF
+281 KSIQIKQLKNF

-307 ELAGQVG
+307 ELAHQVG
-314 IPVRELSVLINHH
+314 IPVRDLSVLINHH
-327 MNQHFFDFV
+327 LNQHFFDFV
-336 NEYRIKKAMTLL
+336 NEYRIKKAMMIL
-348 KDPSKKEH
+348 KDPAKKDV

-378 KYTHQT
+378 KYTNQT
-384 PTVF
+384 PIAFRKN